1 MPLKIRYFQETDT
14 LYIEFRAA
22 RVVETKDLD
31 ENTISSAKGD
41 TGLTI
46 ACVRCA
52 LKTGS
57 WGLLSRPRAM
67 LDGFRW

>member
-1 MPLKIRYFQETDT
+1 MIDHSGSP
-14 LYIEFRAA
+14 AA
-22 RVVETKDLD
+22 PAEDATVNVPNMTGR
-31 ENTISSAKGD
+31 SSAKGD